1 VRTRRGSGVG
11 APALGR
17 AAAAEGGR
25 RHTSYS
31 YDLIVVG
38 CSLGGMQA
46 MQVILSGLP
55 DDFCIPIAVVQHR
68 HKQSN
73 EGLPAFLRRASKMPV
88 VDVEDKQWIK
98 PGTVYLA
105 PANYH
110 LLVEHGEFNL
120 SVDEA
125 VRHSRPSVDVLFE
138 SAADAYGS
146 RVIGVVLTGSNV
158 DGTRG
163 AERIKRRG
171 GVVIAQD
178 PATADAPEMPEGVI
192 AAGVVDQ
199 ILPLQDI
206 APYLVELCVVRER
219 A

>member
-1 VRTRRGSGVG
+1 MR
-11 APALGR
+11 R
-17 AAAAEGGR
+17 AASPRQPTKRRKAALP
-25 RHTSYS
+25 
-31 YDLIVVG
+31 YDIIVVG

-46 MQVILSGLP
+46 LQVILAGLP

-68 HKQSN
+68 HRRSD
-73 EGLPAFLRRASKMPV
+73 EGLPAFLRRSSKMAV
-88 VDVEDKQWIK
+88 VDVQDKQWIK

-110 LLVEHGEFNL
+110 LLVEKGVFNL
-120 SVDEA
+120 SVDDA

-138 SAADAYGS
+138 SAADAYGAC
-146 RVIGVVLTGSNV
+146 VIGLVLTGSNI

-171 GVVIAQD
+171 GIVLAQD
-178 PATADAPEMPEGVI
+178 PATAEAPEMPQGVI
-192 AAGVVDQ
+192 DAGVVDQ

-206 APYLVELCVVRER
+206 APYLDEKCRVTRER